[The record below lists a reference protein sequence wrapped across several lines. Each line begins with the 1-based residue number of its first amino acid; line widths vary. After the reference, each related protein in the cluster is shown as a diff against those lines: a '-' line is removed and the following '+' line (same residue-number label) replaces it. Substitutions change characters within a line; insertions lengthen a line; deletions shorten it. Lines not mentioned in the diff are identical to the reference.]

1 MINRI
6 SLVGVHFLF
15 PRSLYTSA
23 VKSTGRS
30 AGMILSRISVCKFR
44 NTSPTLKLSA
54 VCTLTEVAINAPTT
68 LSPMINAASVNLEI
82 VTKRGGEIYEKCQK
96 KNEVQSF
103 PLANRY
109 DEPLNAR
116 NVAAM
121 AVAFR

>member
-1 MINRI
+1 M
-6 SLVGVHFLF
+6 
-15 PRSLYTSA
+15 
-23 VKSTGRS
+23 
-30 AGMILSRISVCKFR
+30 
-44 NTSPTLKLSA
+44 KLSA
-54 VCTLTEVAINAPTT
+54 VCTLTEVEINAPTT

-96 KNEVQSF
+96 KKNEVQSF

>member
-1 MINRI
+1 MK
-6 SLVGVHFLF
+6 S
-15 PRSLYTSA
+15 
-23 VKSTGRS
+23 VK
-30 AGMILSRISVCKFR
+30 
-44 NTSPTLKLSA
+44 
-54 VCTLTEVAINAPTT
+54 
-68 LSPMINAASVNLEI
+68 
-82 VTKRGGEIYEKCQK
+82 K

>member
-30 AGMILSRISVCKFR
+30 ADIILSRISVCKFR

-54 VCTLTEVAINAPTT
+54 VCILTEVAINAPTT
-68 LSPMINAASVNLEI
+68 LSPMIDAASVNLEI
-82 VTKRGGEIYEKCQK
+82 VTKRGGICEKCQK

-109 DEPLNAR
+109 DEPLKAR
-116 NVAAM
+116 NVATM